1 MKPIL
6 ARARKVALHP
16 LTLIIISWF
25 AAVVS
30 RFIKNGEVFGLNY
43 NLFQP
48 DGALYHAY
56 TLHLQGYSWEESVRL
71 VNAFFREQI
80 GTSYLGQ
87 TITPIV
93 QNVIFTR
100 PLLSLMSLPFV
111 FLFGQHGMLAIPI
124 VSYLVI
130 GIILFK
136 IGEKVGKPYIA
147 VCLFFALSLSTSV
160 NRWMISDLTDAL
172 LVALIAIIYF
182 LMFSANL
189 KALPVFIVVLAL
201 LTRPS
206 GPLLIALLLPFAF
219 AYRRISL
226 YIAILLSVF
235 GTLALA
241 FISPEA
247 AGTQTTGEYTVY
259 QRIQDFS
266 VHAIKVVVVEFGQ
279 LFVMDRVLFV
289 FTVVA
294 ILIATLTLW
303 STYSQSFLA
312 LVIACFAMGA
322 WNGALGVNFRY
333 QLPLIIAG
341 AIVIL
346 MHFDEIGNRVRKLA
360 QTQIQKKE

>member
-1 MKPIL
+1 MNAVL
-6 ARARKVALHP
+6 VGFRRVTLHP
-16 LTLIIISWF
+16 LTIIVIVWF

-30 RFIKNGEVFGLNY
+30 RLIKNGEAYGLNY

-56 TLHLQGYSWEESVRL
+56 TLHLQGYSWEESARL

-87 TITPIV
+87 TITPTV

-111 FLFGQHGMLAIPI
+111 FLFGQHGMLAVPI
-124 VSYLVI
+124 ISYLVI
-130 GIILFK
+130 GLVLFK
-136 IGEKVGKPYIA
+136 IGEKVGKPYVA
-147 VCLFFALSLSTSV
+147 VFLFFALSLSSTV

-172 LVALIAIIYF
+172 LVALIAIIYLLIF
-182 LMFSANL
+182 NGNL
-189 KALPVFIVVLAL
+189 KALLILIVMLAL

-206 GPLLIALLLPFAF
+206 GPLLVALLLPFALAF
-219 AYRRISL
+219 RKISL
-226 YIAILLSVF
+226 YFAILLSAF
-235 GTLALA
+235 GTLVLA

-259 QRIQDFS
+259 QRIQDFA
-266 VHAIKVVVVEFGQ
+266 VHAVKVFVVEFGQ

-289 FTVVA
+289 FVVA
-294 ILIATLTLW
+294 SLLTAVLTLR

-312 LVIACFAMGA
+312 LVIVCFAVGA

-333 QLPLIIAG
+333 QLPLVFAG
-341 AIVIL
+341 AFVIL
-346 MHFDEIGNRVRKLA
+346 MHFDEIEIRARKLV
-360 QTQIQKKE
+360 QTQIQKTK